1 MPRYGRLYANTV
13 LRPLAEQLVDALDP
27 LPGETVCD
35 LVCDGGALGVALG
48 NAVGAEGRV
57 VLVDSD
63 APSLS
68 VATHE
73 LASTGCAVSAV
84 VADGRGIPVEAS
96 SCARAGSLC
105 THGFWDGASLFDAA
119 VRICRRPG
127 IAALVTWD
135 PAAPPLHEAALD
147 DALQGITGARSRF
160 LSRCLATAQPTGA
173 ARWEVTMIRDVVC
186 FDGMTHYWA
195 AMVAER
201 PLAAELAGVDEDSLS
216 EIRDACRR
224 SLQPCTAADGTM
236 RIPVAATLWRHA
248 LRA

>member
-1 MPRYGRLYANTV
+1 MPRYGRLYAYAV
-13 LRPLAEQLVDALDP
+13 LRPLAEQLVDVLGP

-35 LVCDGGALGVALG
+35 LMCDGGTLGTALG

-68 VATHE
+68 VAGQE
-73 LASTGCAVSAV
+73 VASAGCVVSTV
-84 VADGRGIPVEAS
+84 VADARGIPVDDS
-96 SCARAGSLC
+96 SYARAGSLC
-105 THGFWDGASLFDAA
+105 THGFWDGASLFEAA
-119 VRICRRPG
+119 VRVCRPSG
-127 IAALVTWD
+127 VAALVAWD
-135 PAAPPLHEAALD
+135 AAAPPLHEAALD
-147 DALQGITGARSRF
+147 DALRGVTGVRSPF

-173 ARWEVTMIRDVVC
+173 VPWEATVIRDVVC

-201 PLAAELAGVDEDSLS
+201 PLEAELAGVDEDSLS
-216 EIRDACRR
+216 EIRDTCRR

-236 RIPVAATLWRHA
+236 RIPVSATLWRHA
-248 LRA
+248 PRA